1 MNDVKQSINIRDEL
15 HFSVIHRRMNAMG
28 PVQS

>member
-1 MNDVKQSINIRDEL
+1 MNKNDVKIRDEF
-15 HFSVIHRRMNAMG
+15 HFSEVHESINATG

>member
-1 MNDVKQSINIRDEL
+1 MLKQSINIRDEF
-15 HFSVIHRRMNAMG
+15 HFSVVPRSMHAMG